1 MQVLKQ
7 DKQEKIIFAAK
18 EEFLA
23 KNYKVASLRSIA
35 KKCDISVSNL
45 YNYFPNK
52 LELYNFIVNPVK
64 SYFLIIF
71 GQFKDF
77 EENYGFQDEK
87 FIEFVV
93 DKFGFML
100 TVYGQEFTILMEA
113 GQGTE
118 YSDFKQIV
126 IEEISDH
133 FMEHAEG
140 KSNSKLMKIIA
151 TNFVNGMLEIAKMNL
166 NRREKNK
173 LLKQFMIYHFTGIQE
188 LF

>member
-1 MQVLKQ
+1 
-7 DKQEKIIFAAK
+7 
-18 EEFLA
+18 LA

-52 LELYNFIVNPVK
+52 QELYNFIVNPVK
-64 SYFLIIF
+64 NYFENIF
-71 GQFKDF
+71 SQFIQF
-77 EENYGFQDEK
+77 EDDHGFQDEH
-87 FIEFVV
+87 FIDFVV
-93 DKFGFML
+93 QKFGIML
-100 TVYGQEFTILMEA
+100 TIYGSEFIILMES
-113 GQGTE
+113 GQGTA

-126 IEEISDH
+126 ISEITEH

-140 KSNSKLMKIIA
+140 KGNSKLMKIIA

-166 NRREKNK
+166 NRQEKTK
-173 LLKQFMIYHFTGIQE
+173 LLKQFMTYHFTGIQE